1 MKTIVRLLAPAGCL
15 AAMGFAAPVLAGDAA
30 AERGLIEEVLVTARY
45 REESLQDAPVSVT
58 AFNEIMLEKITAQ
71 DLRDVA
77 PATPN
82 VRIQPVVTFNNS
94 AAIHVR
100 GMGNQNIEST
110 NELRAGVSVNGVHIS
125 RPIATL
131 IDFFDVDNVQVLR
144 GPQGTTFGKNS
155 LAGGIALNTI
165 RPDGTLDYVI
175 ESTLGNYGRR
185 DLRAA
190 VQFPLV
196 TDTLA
201 FRVSG
206 MLQNY
211 DGHFTNRVNNK
222 KLNGEDVDTVRAT
235 LVWTPTDTIEAT
247 LIGQWLKERSDAPGG
262 DDRSDP
268 DQLLRA
274 VFGWVEPRD
283 GAFRVGRDAPAFHNT
298 DQRNLTAIINWD
310 IGDFT
315 LTSITGYVETDDF
328 IASDFDQSEIPFFPT
343 LRDQVHEQF
352 SQEIR
357 LQSNFAGRDG
367 FLGRLDFVVGLFYF
381 EQEHELVQSFPTLG
395 APALGLP
402 SSADYATQ
410 DGDSRAIF
418 GQAIY
423 ALTNDLNLTVG
434 VRRTEEKKDFRRNPG
449 VLFGGAEQ
457 IFADVP
463 SSRPSIRSMAARP
476 QTVIGELDS
485 SATTYQLGLDYRINE
500 NMMAFAT
507 FAQGFKAGEFGAR
520 ASSSFTVGPTDDETA
535 DSYEMGIKSDWLD
548 GRLRANVT
556 LFHTTFEDL
565 LFEVFIPSDNVTG
578 QETAAQNIGESTHRG
593 FEIELTA
600 VPMDGLT
607 LMGSFGFLDAE
618 YDKFCADLNGP
629 QAYATTP
636 VSPCGGE
643 VVELPNG
650 DFLVDE
656 DFTGNKLSRA
666 PRRQVYLGADY
677 EWQTGIGWFFAR
689 ASTNYESEYFSDG
702 VANHPKART
711 GDFWMWDASFGW
723 RSTDENWRIQS
734 WCKNCGDR
742 TYTAGLVPTAQFFN
756 QHFYG
761 WPRTMGVTLAY
772 RR

>member
-1 MKTIVRLLAPAGCL
+1 MKRIARLLAPAGCL
-15 AAMGFAAPVLAGDAA
+15 AAFALPGIAA
-30 AERGLIEEVLVTARY
+30 AQETAVQRVIEEVVVTARY
-45 REESLQDAPVSVT
+45 REETVQETPVSVT
-58 AFNEIMLEKITAQ
+58 AFNEIMLERMTAQ
-71 DLRDVA
+71 DLRDVG

-82 VRIQPVVTFNNS
+82 VRIQPVVTFPNS

-110 NELRAGVSVNGVHIS
+110 NELRAGVSINGVHIS

-131 IDFFDVDNVQVLR
+131 IDFFDVDNVQILR

-155 LAGGIALNTI
+155 LAGGIALNTK
-165 RPDGTLDYVI
+165 RPDGTVDYAI
-175 ESTLGNYGRR
+175 ESTLGKYGRR

-190 VQFPLV
+190 VQVPLV
-196 TDTLA
+196 TDKLA
-201 FRVSG
+201 LRVSG
-206 MLQNY
+206 MMQNY

-222 KLNGEDVDTVRAT
+222 KLNGEDIDTARAT
-235 LVWTPTDTIEAT
+235 LVWTPTDNVEAT

-268 DQLLRA
+268 NQLLRA

-298 DQRNLTAIINWD
+298 DQTNLTAIVNWD

-357 LQSNFAGRDG
+357 LQSNFAGREG
-367 FLGRLDFVVGLFYF
+367 ILGRLDFVVGLFYF

-395 APALGLP
+395 VPALGLP

-423 ALTNDLNLTVG
+423 AITDELNLTVG

-449 VLFGGAEQ
+449 VLFGGAER

-476 QTVIGELDS
+476 QTVLGSLDS
-485 SATTYQLGLDYRINE
+485 NATTYQLGLDYRFTDSV
-500 NMMAFAT
+500 MGFAS

-535 DSYEMGIKSDWLD
+535 DSYEIGIKSDLLG
-548 GRLRANVT
+548 GRLRANAT
-556 LFHTTFEDL
+556 IFHTTFQDL

-593 FEIELTA
+593 FELELTA
-600 VPMDGLT
+600 VPTDGLT
-607 LMGSFGFLDAE
+607 LIGSFGFLDAK

-629 QAYATTP
+629 QAYPTTP
-636 VSPCGGE
+636 VSPCGGD
-643 VVELPNG
+643 VVQLPNG
-650 DFLVDE
+650 QFLVDE
-656 DFTGNKLSRA
+656 DFSNNKLSRA
-666 PRRQVYLGADY
+666 PRRQAYVSAEY
-677 EWQTGIGWFFAR
+677 EWHTAIGWLFAR
-689 ASTNYESEYFSDG
+689 AATNYESEYFADG
-702 VANHPKART
+702 VANHPKAKT
-711 GDFWMWDASFGW
+711 GDFWLWDAAFGW
-723 RSTDENWRIQS
+723 RSSDEHWRIQT

-742 TYTAGLVPTAQFFN
+742 VYTAGLVPTANFFN

-772 RR
+772 QR